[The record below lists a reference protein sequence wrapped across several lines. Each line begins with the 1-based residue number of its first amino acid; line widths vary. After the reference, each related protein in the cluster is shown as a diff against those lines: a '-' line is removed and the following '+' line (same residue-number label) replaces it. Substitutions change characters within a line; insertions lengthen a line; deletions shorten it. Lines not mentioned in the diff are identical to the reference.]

1 MKKEYEIKGM
11 SCGGCVSSVKNALLQ
26 LPDVTEAD
34 VNLNSQ
40 SAALTMSR
48 PIDIKELQ
56 AQLSRAGHYSI
67 KELG

>member
-1 MKKEYEIKGM
+1 MKKEYELKGM

-40 SAALTMSR
+40 SAALTMSK
-48 PIDIKELQ
+48 PIDVKELQ